1 MSNAIDPQLQTFESY
16 RPLLFSIA
24 YRMLGTV
31 MEAEDAVQECYLRF
45 MATELAA
52 IQSPKAFLTTV
63 VTRLC
68 LDQLKSARVKR
79 EEYIGPW
86 LPEPLLTADAPDE
99 LFARHESIAMAFLVL
114 LETLSP
120 VERAVFLLREVF
132 DYDYEQIGAIVEK
145 SESNCRQLYSRAR
158 RYIHDRRPRFT
169 AAPQQHAIVE
179 NFMTALARGDIGQM
193 EQLLAQDVQLWS
205 DGGGKVSAATR
216 PLAGQSIVLRFLAG
230 IYAKR
235 PADARL
241 TLVESNGAPSLLVWG
256 GEELIGLVNLHCVDG
271 LIAEIRFVV
280 NPDKLQHL
288 RENLHEHYSQ
298 S

>member
-1 MSNAIDPQLQTFESY
+1 MNNTTDLRLQTFEAH

-79 EEYIGPW
+79 EAYIGPW
-86 LPEPLLTADAPDE
+86 LPEPLLTADAPDD
-99 LFARHESIAMAFLVL
+99 LLARHESIAMAFLVL

-216 PLAGQSIVLRFLAG
+216 PLAGQNIVLRFLAG

-241 TLVESNGAPSLLVWG
+241 TLVESNGGPSLLVWAG
-256 GEELIGLVNLHCVDG
+256 AALIGVVNLHCVDS

-280 NPDKLQHL
+280 NPEKLQHL
-288 RENLHEHYSQ
+288 RENLH
-298 S
+298 